1 MLYTGT
7 ANSTVVQVQAD
18 PVETIVMLRV
28 FQQLYNKGV
37 AMFKFFFFVKIE
49 DPTNRLSFSG
59 LPYLFSACCHPRPH
73 ATAAGRCPAHN
84 KQFVQSVTDV
94 ETMNYAFRMQ
104 GVLSCESE

>member
-37 AMFKFFFFVKIE
+37 AMSK

-94 ETMNYAFRMQ
+94 ETMNYVFRMQ